1 MPDDWGQSKKKKQKT
16 KQQQKKKQQIGDL
29 SAKLTGMYQQTQS
42 ISLSYLCS
50 EYYALFEMTGVALNF
65 LHQVAYNETV
75 FKTVRNLAG
84 KQNWS
89 LL

>member
-1 MPDDWGQSKKKKQKT
+1 M
-16 KQQQKKKQQIGDL
+16 

-42 ISLSYLCS
+42 VSLSYLCS
-50 EYYALFEMTGVALNF
+50 EYYALFEMTGVGLNF